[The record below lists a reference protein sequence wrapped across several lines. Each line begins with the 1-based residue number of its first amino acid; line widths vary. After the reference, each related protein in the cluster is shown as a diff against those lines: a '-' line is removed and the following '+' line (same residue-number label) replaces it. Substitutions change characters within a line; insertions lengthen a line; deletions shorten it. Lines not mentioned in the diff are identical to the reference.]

1 VPETVETADDIRT
14 IRYKIESIE
23 TTQHLLLRERA
34 PQLLTEIMKLFEG
47 TDKLAEVYLALDPP
61 RSQADAVDYLKAS
74 GVGVSQS
81 TVSRRMIALEREGLI
96 EKVGVGERG
105 VLWGKKEV
113 VEKVLR
119 LSDHLV
125 GRQRRDASGQRRDK
139 N

>member
-1 VPETVETADDIRT
+1 VAESLETADDIRT

-23 TTQHLLLRERA
+23 STQHLLLRERA
-34 PQLLTEIMKLFEG
+34 PQLLSEIKEIFDS
-47 TDKLAEVYLALDPP
+47 TDKLTEVYLAVNRE
-61 RSQADAVDYLKAS
+61 RSQGDIVDYLNAS
-74 GVGVSQS
+74 GVSVSQP
-81 TVSRRMIALEREGLI
+81 TVSRRMVALEREGLI

-125 GRQRRDASGQRRDK
+125 GRQQ
-139 N
+139 

>member
-34 PQLLTEIMKLFEG
+34 PQLLSQIKDLFG
-47 TDKLAEVYLALDPP
+47 STDKLTEVYLAVNRQ
-61 RSQADAVDYLKAS
+61 RSQADIVDYLKAS
-74 GVGVSQS
+74 GLRVSQP
-81 TVSRRMIALEREGLI
+81 TVSRRIATLEREGLI
-96 EKVGVGERG
+96 EKVGVGDRG

-119 LSDHLV
+119 LSYHL
-125 GRQRRDASGQRRDK
+125 QRRQQ
-139 N
+139 

>member
-1 VPETVETADDIRT
+1 MAESLETADDIRT

-23 TTQHLLLRERA
+23 STQHLLLRERA
-34 PQLLTEIMKLFEG
+34 PQLLSEIKEIFDS
-47 TDKLAEVYLALDPP
+47 TDKLTEVYLAVNRE
-61 RSQADAVDYLKAS
+61 RSQGDIVDYLNAS
-74 GVGVSQS
+74 GVSVSQP
-81 TVSRRMIALEREGLI
+81 TVSRRMVALEREGLI

-125 GRQRRDASGQRRDK
+125 GRQQ
-139 N
+139 